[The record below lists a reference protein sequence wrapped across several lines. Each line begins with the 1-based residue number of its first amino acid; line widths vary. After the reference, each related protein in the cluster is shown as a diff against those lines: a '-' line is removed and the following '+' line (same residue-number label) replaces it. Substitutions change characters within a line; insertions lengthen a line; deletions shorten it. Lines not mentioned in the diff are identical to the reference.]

1 MLLEILRNGRT
12 ASNNLGK
19 YVDFGKF
26 NNIFSKW
33 NNWNWNTPSW
43 PKNSNAGEGGADQTG
58 NSSWVPPPTKYQQ
71 FDPTVPERHFDHSS
85 PPTET
90 HIDFIKDGPYN
101 NQFPEEVKNVISKS
115 LDFFEKRDALNKI
128 IDFSKVFGPKGS
140 FMKEEDE
147 LKKLATNEDQIKK
160 NIEDYIISKRNMH
173 QMRKKAY
180 EFEDGYKK
188 LLAEYDQCI
197 NRFQKMTKDIKNNM
211 GSVSNPLYDQL
222 MRDLEDLEFKLSKNK
237 NIRAKATDN
246 YDDEHSKLVSLISE
260 VLERIRDFDDLQKQI
275 DYKND
280 ENASAEQKIRDL
292 RNSNQRDFF
301 KVGDLEKELKELRVK
316 LGPRL
321 HQMEEME
328 AKLKVEEMNLK
339 LNEQD
344 LSL

>member
-1 MLLEILRNGRT
+1 
-12 ASNNLGK
+12 
-19 YVDFGKF
+19 
-26 NNIFSKW
+26 
-33 NNWNWNTPSW
+33 
-43 PKNSNAGEGGADQTG
+43 
-58 NSSWVPPPTKYQQ
+58 
-71 FDPTVPERHFDHSS
+71 
-85 PPTET
+85 
-90 HIDFIKDGPYN
+90 
-101 NQFPEEVKNVISKS
+101 
-115 LDFFEKRDALNKI
+115 
-128 IDFSKVFGPKGS
+128 
-140 FMKEEDE
+140 
-147 LKKLATNEDQIKK
+147 
-160 NIEDYIISKRNMH
+160 
-173 QMRKKAY
+173 
-180 EFEDGYKK
+180 
-188 LLAEYDQCI
+188 
-197 NRFQKMTKDIKNNM
+197 MTKDIKNNM